1 MKLMALMAVQPG
13 MIAAENIYSFDNKLL
28 VHKNTVLESMHLKK
42 LNAYSIVAVPIKDA
56 KDFATT
62 HFEKLRLSEEFQK
75 FERIYKNNLNIFKLL
90 ISNFI
95 QKKSKISAESIL
107 QLHSNVRNS
116 VKNGDQLLDML
127 YNMLPSED
135 DMTYAHCFNAG
146 LISNV
151 FGTWLCMSK
160 SDIETLTL
168 CGFLYDIGKIV
179 MPVEL
184 IWKPDKLTEFEYN
197 YMKTHTNIGYDLLKD
212 SDLNIHV
219 INSSLMH
226 HERCDGSGYPAKLD
240 DGQIDF
246 FAKCIGIV
254 DSYEAM
260 TSARVYRS
268 SMNPF
273 QVIDNFEKTGYIKYS
288 ALIITPILEK
298 IANNHLGS
306 TVRLS
311 DDTIGEV
318 IMINKNALAFP
329 MIKVGNQVLDLSVHK
344 NVYIVNML

>member
-1 MKLMALMAVQPG
+1 MALMAVQPG

-116 VKNGDQLLDML
+116 VKNGDQLLYML

-151 FGTWLCMSK
+151 FGTWLCLSK
-160 SDIETLTL
+160 NDIETSVQIKNIKGVSESKEPEDIVFLSEQEQETIKTWICL
-168 CGFLYDIGKIV
+168 C
-179 MPVEL
+179 
-184 IWKPDKLTEFEYN
+184 
-197 YMKTHTNIGYDLLKD
+197 
-212 SDLNIHV
+212 
-219 INSSLMH
+219 
-226 HERCDGSGYPAKLD
+226 
-240 DGQIDF
+240 
-246 FAKCIGIV
+246 
-254 DSYEAM
+254 
-260 TSARVYRS
+260 
-268 SMNPF
+268 
-273 QVIDNFEKTGYIKYS
+273 
-288 ALIITPILEK
+288 
-298 IANNHLGS
+298 
-306 TVRLS
+306 
-311 DDTIGEV
+311 
-318 IMINKNALAFP
+318 
-329 MIKVGNQVLDLSVHK
+329 SVAPPP
-344 NVYIVNML
+344 YWQ